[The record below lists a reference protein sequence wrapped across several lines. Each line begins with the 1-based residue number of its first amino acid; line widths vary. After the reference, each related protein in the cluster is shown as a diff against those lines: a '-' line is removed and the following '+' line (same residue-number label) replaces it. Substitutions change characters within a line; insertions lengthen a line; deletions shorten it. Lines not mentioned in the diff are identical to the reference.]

1 MVGDRSLDGRLK
13 PVTWMGSSRKDLKAF
28 PRAVQA
34 EMGHALYAAQAG
46 DTDPAAKP
54 LRGFGGASVMEIVGR
69 FDGDAYRTV
78 YSTKLGDVLYVL
90 HAFQKKATK
99 GIATPK
105 HEIDPIKA
113 RLKDA
118 ERLHKDRMK

>member
-1 MVGDRSLDGRLK
+1 MGHRIRDDRLK
-13 PVTWMGSSRKDLKAF
+13 PVTWVGSSRRDLKAF

-46 DTDPAAKP
+46 DRDPAAKP
-54 LRGFGGASVMEIVGR
+54 LQGFGGASVMEIVGR

-78 YSTKLGDVLYVL
+78 YTTRLGDVLYVL

-99 GIATPK
+99 GITTPK
-105 HEIDPIKA
+105 HEIDLIKA

-118 ERLHKDRMK
+118 GRLHKNRTK